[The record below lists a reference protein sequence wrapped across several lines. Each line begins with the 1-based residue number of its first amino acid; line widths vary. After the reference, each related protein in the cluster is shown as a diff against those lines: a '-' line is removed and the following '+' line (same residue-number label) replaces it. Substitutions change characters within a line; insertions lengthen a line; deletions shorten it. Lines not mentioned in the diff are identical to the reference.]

1 MIEATTSF
9 AKLDGMT
16 QSEFFKNNC
25 MKLNDVRAKEIIDF
39 YNDARYERYGHAGIL
54 QAEYSYEYNKI
65 LHEWQRKIC
74 VIEYDDDLIIVF
86 VKFVNMWQNRYCRI
100 DGTPISVGGNIKNEN
115 IVMQKLYHI
124 CEKIVGFD
132 VEEIQLQVHK
142 RHNNWNFYS
151 NIENNYGKMNNRWRT
166 KKGINKLLG
175 DKMLTWKVADKSD
188 QPMVELLCK
197 SFQLWKKEVEGSKF
211 LSKHLTNGIMKYE
224 YWDDDSVRY
233 YIFEYAGQP
242 LGLIV
247 YVLVNGKIAYQI
259 ANKGIKH
266 MIIQD
271 EIIIPTH
278 IEKRLG
284 AYMHYITVGDLQK
297 LKLKHMYCGSAL
309 GDRKSTLKIFKSI
322 MNDTPVACNIYHSG
336 LRK

>member
-9 AKLDGMT
+9 SKLDGMT

-65 LHEWQRKIC
+65 VHDWQRKIC
-74 VIEYDDDLIIVF
+74 VIQYGNDQIICMI
-86 VKFVNMWQNRYCRI
+86 KFVNMFQHRYCRL
-100 DGTPISVGGNIKNEN
+100 DGTPISVCGSIINEN
-115 IVMQKLYHI
+115 LVMDKLCKIV
-124 CEKIVGFD
+124 EKIVMVED
-132 VEEIQLQVHK
+132 VDRLELHVKHE
-142 RHNNWNFYS
+142 NWNFYS
-151 NIENNYGKMNNRWRT
+151 DIDNNYIKMDNRWKT
-166 KKGINKLLG
+166 KKGINKLLD
-175 DKMLTWKVADKSD
+175 DKLVSWKIADRND
-188 QPMVELLCK
+188 QSVVKTLCE
-197 SFQLWKKEVEGSKF
+197 SFQSWKSEVEGSKF
-211 LSKHLTNGIMKYE
+211 LSKNLTDGIMKYE
-224 YWDDDSVRY
+224 YWNDDSVRY

-242 LGLIV
+242 IGLIV
-247 YVLVNGKIAYQI
+247 YVIVNGKIAYQI
-259 ANKGIKH
+259 ANKGIAH

-284 AYMHYITVGDLQK
+284 AYMHYITVEDLWK
-297 LKLKHMYCGSAL
+297 EDIKHLYCGSAL
-309 GDRKSTLKIFKSI
+309 GNRKPTLKIFKSI
-322 MNDTPVACNIYHSG
+322 MNDTPIACNIYHSG